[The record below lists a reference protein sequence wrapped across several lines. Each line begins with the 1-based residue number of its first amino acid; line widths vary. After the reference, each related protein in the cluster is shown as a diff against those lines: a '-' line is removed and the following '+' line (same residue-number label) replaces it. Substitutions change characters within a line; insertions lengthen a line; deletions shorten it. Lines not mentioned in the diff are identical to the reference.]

1 MVGLGTSGTVVAGDV
16 CNTAASC
23 SAANSVANNVAN
35 VYLGG
40 GGAIGAGFHFDA
52 SKTATSSSNMVYQA
66 YSSNYMSP
74 QLILTYTPGADT
86 DAPTMV
92 SGAYDGVDSYVE
104 GKRTF
109 FAKFSDATGIDT
121 SSGNE
126 PTLSYSIDGTA
137 QTPVVAT
144 AIGTCSNAYDGCWYS
159 AQTVAPSAGKLFL
172 MNGR

>member
-1 MVGLGTSGTVVAGDV
+1 MEADQSVQDSISMHQRPPQQQFKHGLPS
-16 CNTAASC
+16 
-23 SAANSVANNVAN
+23 
-35 VYLGG
+35 
-40 GGAIGAGFHFDA
+40 IR
-52 SKTATSSSNMVYQA
+52 KQ
-66 YSSNYMSP
+66 
-74 QLILTYTPGADT
+74 QLHVSTTHLTYTPRADT

-92 SGAYDGVDSYVE
+92 TGAYDGVDSYVE

-159 AQTVAPSAGKLFL
+159 AQTVALSAGETISYEWS
-172 MNGR
+172 